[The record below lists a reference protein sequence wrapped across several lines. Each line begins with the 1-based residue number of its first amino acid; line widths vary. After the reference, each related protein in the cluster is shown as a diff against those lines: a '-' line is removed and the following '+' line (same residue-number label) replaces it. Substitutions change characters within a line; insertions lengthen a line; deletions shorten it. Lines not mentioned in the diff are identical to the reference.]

1 MDHSFIDFHK
11 IYQALQS
18 SISSI
23 TGEEA
28 EAVQLEL
35 HEASKKL
42 DQAFQ
47 YELLKKKRIYD

>member
-1 MDHSFIDFHK
+1 MDHSSIDFHK

-23 TGEEA
+23 TDEDLA
-28 EAVQLEL
+28 AVQLDL
-35 HEASKKL
+35 HEATKNL

>member
-1 MDHSFIDFHK
+1 MDHSSIDFHK

-23 TGEEA
+23 SGEEGA
-28 EAVQLEL
+28 GADL
-35 HEASKKL
+35 HEAAKDL

-47 YELLKKKRIYD
+47 YELLRKKRIYD

>member
-1 MDHSFIDFHK
+1 MDHSFIDYHK

-23 TGEEA
+23 SGEEGA
-28 EAVQLEL
+28 ANQAGLDEAT
-35 HEASKKL
+35 KNL

-47 YELLKKKRIYD
+47 YELLRKKRIYD